1 MKRNKIVAGNWKMN
15 KLYDEGITLAA
26 SVCKAIA
33 SGVETRTGVIPLV
46 VMAPPSTL
54 LKEIA
59 EMAISVPGVAIAAQN
74 ASSEVAGAFTGEISA
89 SMIGSAGATHVI
101 IGHSERRT
109 LFGESDEILSKKA
122 QRVLDAGLT
131 LIYCIGE
138 VLQERMDGRH
148 FEVIDLQLQKGLL
161 QVDPSLFSRV
171 IIAYEPVWAIGTG
184 QNATPAQAEEIHAF
198 IRSRLK
204 EAFGD
209 EIADATSVIYG
220 GSCKP
225 DNAAALFTQPNV
237 DGGLI
242 GGASLNPDDFLAIIQ
257 AI

>member
-1 MKRNKIVAGNWKMN
+1 MKRTKIVAGNWKMN

-26 SVCKAIA
+26 RVCEAIKPGIKTR
-33 SGVETRTGVIPLV
+33 SGITPLV
-46 VMAPPSTL
+46 VMAPPAYL

-59 EMAISVPGVAIAAQN
+59 GMVKKFPGVGVAAQN
-74 ASSEVAGAFTGEISA
+74 ASSEVSGAYTGEISA
-89 SMIGSAGATHVI
+89 MMIGSAGATHVI

-109 LFGESDEILSKKA
+109 LFGETDEILSVKA
-122 QRVLDAGLT
+122 QRVLEAGLT
-131 LIYCIGE
+131 LIYCVGE

-148 FEVIDLQLQKGLL
+148 FDVINAQLQKGLL
-161 QVDPSLFSRV
+161 HFDASLFSRV

-198 IRSRLK
+198 IRNRLK
-204 EAFGD
+204 ETFGN

-225 DNAAALFTQPNV
+225 DNAADLFAQPNV